1 MSKKS
6 NVHPD
11 YYKTA
16 GREPQ
21 GQAVI
26 QEVERQKFREQEVF
40 LEKQARRRNLV
51 PAANRVPTPE
61 QNLSRDT
68 TSGQE
73 NIRDGE
79 PITDQPPK
87 AQAEKE
93 PTPRVVGKPKASA
106 EKKPTRR
113 VAGKP
118 KASAEKKPARRVAG
132 KKRTPAPR
140 AAKPMSKSPQKA
152 SKRPSTRS
160 RRK

>member
-26 QEVERQKFREQEVF
+26 QEVQRQKFREQEAF
-40 LEKQARRRNLV
+40 LEKQAGRRNPA
-51 PAANRVPTPE
+51 PAANRVRTPE
-61 QNLSRDT
+61 QNRSRDT

-73 NIRDGE
+73 NNRE
-79 PITDQPPK
+79 REHPNDQP
-87 AQAEKE
+87 
-93 PTPRVVGKPKASA
+93 PKASA
-106 EKKPTRR
+106 EKKPPRR

-132 KKRTPAPR
+132 KKRAPAPR
-140 AAKPMSKSPQKA
+140 AAKPTSKSQKHV
-152 SKRPSTRS
+152 SKRVVEKRPRPSARS